1 MTEDQKTVEGKDKGE
16 GMPVGIECFVRCVSN
31 KVDTV
36 KDDVRSLCL
45 NFDIHVGGELLGK
58 GNNLNINNLT
68 PADYA
73 KLCSAFGIA
82 EIRDDTPFV
91 ATLMTAGT
99 YERIEEWKLRMAKK
113 DNKISEDQTDI
124 TEEFDGT
131 PGGATDK
138 QIKYANDLLAKK
150 EGAKDVLIAFM
161 EGNELEE
168 YDPETPFH
176 AAVLTKDLASD
187 LIETLKV
194 LDDIPEDAEE
204 IKEAMEEQAVKM
216 GLKEKG
222 SPDTPSKEKETDLT
236 KIHGEA
242 DLKEGDVLIEMADF
256 ATRMAGGLEKD
267 VVVEYSKSDDF
278 LYAHAVFKKVPTATQ
293 LKSIPKKLK
302 EMTGLDWDYVT
313 DRTFN
318 ASNGQLNPGK

>member
-1 MTEDQKTVEGKDKGE
+1 MTEDQQTVDGKNKGE

-131 PGGATDK
+131 PGGATTK
-138 QIKYANDLLAKK
+138 QVKYANDLLAKK
-150 EGAKDVLIAFM
+150 EGAKDALKVFLV
-161 EGNELEE
+161 ENDLDE
-168 YDPETPFH
+168 YDPKTGFRPE
-176 AAVLTKDLASD
+176 VLTKDQASE
-187 LIETLKV
+187 LIEILKV
-194 LDDIPEDAEE
+194 LDDRVEEPE
-204 IKEAMEEQAVKM
+204 
-216 GLKEKG
+216 KEKG

-242 DLKEGDVLIEMADF
+242 NLKEGDVLIEMSDF
-256 ATRMAGGLEKD
+256 ATRMAGGLEKN
-267 VVVEYSKSDDF
+267 VVIEHNKSDDF

-318 ASNGQLNPGK
+318 ASNGQLNPEGD